1 MKILGYNYTIELG
14 SDSDRMGAYGRSMS
28 GKQVI
33 QIANNLNREMEDST
47 ILHEILEALKYH
59 LDIGINE
66 QQVMSL
72 EAGLYQTLTEAGVDL
87 APLLAELREGQNG

>member
-14 SDSDRMGAYGRSMS
+14 SDSDRMGAYGRCMS

-87 APLLAELREGQNG
+87 APLLAELREGQDG